1 MQLVSVLPKAV
12 ATTKWVQ
19 IQYQI
24 VRLRLIYLQSKI
36 NTNSK
41 QNKKWTEGKGIIFI
55 QIMAEFL

>member
-55 QIMAEFL
+55 PIMTEFL